1 LFHSF
6 VSSKELDEFTIILKD
21 LDRLHNLSSTSPLN
35 LPSHQE
41 LSSHEF
47 LHTMSHHV
55 VVRDDQ
61 EPALIFANGLS
72 CSRELV
78 GQLLEWSPKVI
89 ALDGAFD
96 RLADWG
102 IKVDV
107 VLGDMDSL
115 NLGALGTMLEAP
127 GSSETERQERAQ
139 AYVGQRQDGV
149 LCVHTPDQEATDLE
163 KALRWAYD
171 QGHRAAH
178 VLWANGQDA
187 DHFIGN
193 LHALAAVPKDFA
205 VTMIQDQSR
214 IFRLPNQFSKGY
226 AAGTRL
232 SLWPFPTAYGV
243 RTENLVYALHGEE
256 LHLGKRVGIRNQVDR
271 TAIVRIDHQEGCLM
285 LQEPLSNPL

>member
-1 LFHSF
+1 MHQ
-6 VSSKELDEFTIILKD
+6 
-21 LDRLHNLSSTSPLN
+21 RSPLN
-35 LPSHQE
+35 LQRHQE
-41 LSSHEF
+41 LSPYEF
-47 LHTMSHHV
+47 PPNMSHHV

-61 EPALIFANGLS
+61 EPALIFANGLA

-96 RLADWG
+96 RLADWR

-115 NLGALGTMLEAP
+115 NQGALGTRLD
-127 GSSETERQERAQ
+127 GRGTSESEHREGAQ
-139 AYVGQRQDGV
+139 AYLSHRQDGV
-149 LCVHTPDQEATDLE
+149 HWVYAPDQEYTDLE
-163 KALRWAYD
+163 KALSWAYE

-178 VLWANGQDA
+178 VLWANGLDA

-193 LHALAAVPKDFA
+193 LHALAAVPRDFA

-226 AAGTRL
+226 IAGTRL
-232 SLWPFPTAYGV
+232 SLWPFPTAYRV
-243 RTENLVYALHGEE
+243 RTENLVYALHSED
-256 LHLGKRVGIRNQVDR
+256 LHLGKRIGIRNQVER
-271 TAIVRIDHQEGCLM
+271 TAIVRIEHQEGCLM
-285 LQEPLSNPL
+285 LQEPLSTNI

>member
-6 VSSKELDEFTIILKD
+6 VSSKELAEFTIILKI
-21 LDRLHNLSSTSPLN
+21 LYRLPNSYLPTSLN
-35 LPSHQE
+35 LLSHQE
-41 LSSHEF
+41 LLSHEF
-47 LHTMSHHV
+47 LQTMSHHV

-72 CSRELV
+72 CRRELV

-115 NLGALGTMLEAP
+115 NQGALGTMLEDP
-127 GSSETERQERAQ
+127 VSSETERQECAQ
-139 AYVGQRQDGV
+139 AYVSQRQDGV
-149 LCVHTPDQEATDLE
+149 LCVYTPDQDATDLE
-163 KALRWAYD
+163 KALRWVYG

-178 VLWANGQDA
+178 VLWANGLDA

-214 IFRLPNQFSKGY
+214 IFRLPKHYSKGY

-232 SLWPFPTAYGV
+232 SLWPFPTAHGV
-243 RTENLVYALHGEE
+243 RTENLVYALQSED
-256 LHLGKRVGIRNQVDR
+256 LHLGKRVGIRNQVNR